1 MKKMQ
6 GLPIFILGLLAIT
19 ALPSFADLR
28 HVQTTTPAKGEAQ
41 AGRQDPAPG
50 SNPIILD
57 GQIRAIT
64 RDGDAYLFWLI
75 RQKVPVVAWPT
86 TYVREGT
93 GPRLYIAE
101 LVVQDVIH
109 VVGNLDRDSIRA
121 DRIVRQLHIEH
132 RP

>member
-6 GLPIFILGLLAIT
+6 WLTFFVLGLLTVA

-28 HVQTTTPAKGEAQ
+28 PVQGTALAADEAKSDGQE
-41 AGRQDPAPG
+41 RPREP
-50 SNPIILD
+50 NPIILD

-64 RDGDAYLFWLI
+64 RDGDAYLFWLV
-75 RQKVPVVAWPT
+75 RQKVPVIAWPT

-93 GPRLYIAE
+93 GQRLYISE

-109 VVGNLDRDSIRA
+109 VIGNLDRDNIRA